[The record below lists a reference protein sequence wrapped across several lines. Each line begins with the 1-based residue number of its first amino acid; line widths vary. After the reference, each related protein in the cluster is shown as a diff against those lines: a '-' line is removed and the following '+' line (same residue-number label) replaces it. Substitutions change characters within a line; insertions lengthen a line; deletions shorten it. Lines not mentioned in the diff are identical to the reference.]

1 MFPYYSSPAIRL
13 CYNSRAGSLSP
24 NYLNCAIAQL
34 LNIVSAPVFYFS
46 NKSSIVQPKTF
57 ATRYRVSALA
67 LLMSLLRCS
76 YI

>member
-34 LNIVSAPVFYFS
+34 LNIVSVGSSQPFGDGCFRQTRTTSENINQLAA
-46 NKSSIVQPKTF
+46 NAKSH
-57 ATRYRVSALA
+57 ASAK
-67 LLMSLLRCS
+67 
-76 YI
+76 